1 MDGLTAWTLQAP
13 GAHAAE
19 LLQRGAELRFQIWQ
33 NEVWAK
39 PGRSW
44 QI

>member
-19 LLQRGAELRFQIWQ
+19 LLQQGAELRFQIWQ